1 LIALVTIGTVMLL
14 VLVMCSVLT
23 CLKKKQPPAA
33 AAHGAGTEN
42 IPNILIIL
50 SALNENFN

>member
-33 AAHGAGTEN
+33 AAHGAGTQKIIIHIEKN
-42 IPNILIIL
+42 PN
-50 SALNENFN
+50 